1 MYWRG
6 ADWPSALRRGSGN
19 TAATAVVA
27 RNSRRFTT
35 TSSPQ
40 RCAQSAPDYG
50 ISYRHLLSWLDQRR
64 KIVEWRRDEAPRTPF
79 VRMRQRQQ
87 ERIASRESDERDI
100 ASRHPVPPQARGH
113 RDFRQP

>member
-6 ADWPSALRRGSGN
+6 ADWLTALRRGSGD

-40 RCAQSAPDYG
+40 RCAQSAPGYG
-50 ISYRHLLSWLDQRR
+50 ISYRHLLAWLDQRR

-79 VRMRQRQQ
+79 VRMRPRQQ
-87 ERIASRESDERDI
+87 VRI
-100 ASRHPVPPQARGH
+100 ASRHPDKRDIARRHPIGSH
-113 RDFRQP
+113 

>member
-35 TSSPQ
+35 TSYPQ
-40 RCAQSAPDYG
+40 RCAQSAPGYG
-50 ISYRHLLSWLDQRR
+50 ISYRHLLAWLDQRR
-64 KIVEWRRDEAPRTPF
+64 KIVELWREEAPRAPL
-79 VRMRQRQQ
+79 VRMRQCQQ
-87 ERIASRESDERDI
+87 EHNGYGQHDEHSFAHRHQIAG
-100 ASRHPVPPQARGH
+100 Q
-113 RDFRQP
+113 